1 MMEECRMSRVTM
13 ELKTTK
19 EFLVRQLAEKRVDV
33 LKCKTE
39 FHMTHKFKPLCLPQ
53 WLHLYG
59 FTTQSKSVQRAIAT
73 VLKGKFA
80 YNGPTKRQN
89 KCNQTEIAIRWC
101 VAYIK
106 TRLGDMSPV
115 TGKHMIVKPPNI
127 TVWHKIF
134 LNDSTME
141 SPSTISCDRFA
152 KALKAAYDDNEF
164 RDPLQ
169 GRR

>member
-1 MMEECRMSRVTM
+1 MMEECRKSRVTM

-19 EFLVRQLAEKRVDV
+19 EFLVRQLTEKRVDV
-33 LKCKTE
+33 PKCKTQ
-39 FHMTHKFKPLCLPQ
+39 FHMTHKFKPVCLPQ

-73 VLKGKFA
+73 VLNGKFA

-89 KCNQTEIAIRWC
+89 RCNQTEIATRWC

-115 TGKHMIVKPPNI
+115 TGKHMIVKPVI
-127 TVWHKIF
+127 RVWHKLF
-134 LNDSTME
+134 VNDSTRE
-141 SPSTISCDRFA
+141 SRCRISCDSR
-152 KALKAAYDDNEF
+152 KHLKQHMTTTNF
-164 RDPLQ
+164 VIR
-169 GRR
+169 